1 MMPRR
6 AHATSIGVYM
16 FATQLIGG
24 LGPHVIGK
32 ISDMRDLQ
40 LGLQIAVAV
49 MVCGALLMLLVIH
62 FIRRDGI
69 RHSCLDAFHAEAD
82 D

>member
-6 AHATSIGVYM
+6 AHATSVGVYM
-16 FATQLIGG
+16 FVTQLVGAFGPQIIGR
-24 LGPHVIGK
+24 
-32 ISDMRDLQ
+32 ISDLRDLQ
-40 LGLQIAVAV
+40 LGLEICVAV

-69 RHSCLDAFHAEAD
+69 RHHTLDAFHVEPGH
-82 D
+82 

>member
-1 MMPRR
+1 MPRR

-24 LGPHVIGK
+24 LGPHVVGR
-32 ISDMRDLQ
+32 ISDSRDLQ

-49 MVCGALLMLLVIH
+49 LVFGALLMLLVIH

-69 RHSCLDAFHAEAD
+69 RHPTLDAFHAEPGD
-82 D
+82 